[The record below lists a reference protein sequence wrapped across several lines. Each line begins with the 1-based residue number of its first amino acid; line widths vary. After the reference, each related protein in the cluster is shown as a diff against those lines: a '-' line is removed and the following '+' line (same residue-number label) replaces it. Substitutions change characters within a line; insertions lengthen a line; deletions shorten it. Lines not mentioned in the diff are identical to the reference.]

1 MIQRKV
7 PRNDTWFALRD
18 NEVPVFFKNSRRHF
32 AYESAPGVV
41 RVLVPVK
48 NLPALQRGLEV
59 DLSRKGIR
67 HAFSSQA
74 RAFV

>member
-7 PRNDTWFALRD
+7 PRNDTWIALRD
-18 NEVPVFFKNSRRHF
+18 NEAPVFFKNSRRHF
-32 AYESAPGVV
+32 AYESAPRVV

-48 NLPALQRGLEV
+48 NLPTLQRGLKV

-67 HAFSSQA
+67 HASSSQA
-74 RAFV
+74 NAFV

>member
-7 PRNDTWFALRD
+7 PRNDTWIALRD
-18 NEVPVFFKNSRRHF
+18 NEAPVFFKNSRRHF
-32 AYESAPGVV
+32 AYESAPRVV

-67 HAFSSQA
+67 HASSSQA
-74 RAFV
+74 SAFV

>member
-7 PRNDTWFALRD
+7 SRNDTRFALRD
-18 NEVPVFFKNSRRHF
+18 DKAPVFFKNSRRNF

-41 RVLVPVK
+41 RILVPVK
-48 NLPALQRGLEV
+48 NLPALQRGPEG

-67 HAFSSQA
+67 HASSSQA
-74 RAFV
+74 SAFV